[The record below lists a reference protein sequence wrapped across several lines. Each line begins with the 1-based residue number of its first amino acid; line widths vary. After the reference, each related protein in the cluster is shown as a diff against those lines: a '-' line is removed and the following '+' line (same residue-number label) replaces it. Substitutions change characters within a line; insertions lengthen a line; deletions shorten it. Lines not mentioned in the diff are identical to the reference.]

1 MSDIEGK
8 LEAIEV
14 RFQKGSKQYDA
25 ARYIVRQNRKIPKDE
40 QEKICQEIPIAKKSL
55 QGLFTELKKMGLY
68 PPQKTVEKPKQAPVP
83 KKPQESSDNGTEE
96 AKPPLQEYATREDIE
111 ILRNSINYLASVISG
126 NEPSN
131 PGELETVIRGEGLSN
146 PGEPEEERDIQMLE
160 PEELVI
166 QDASLKK
173 DSVWLT
179 PLTLTYFDQAKQ
191 GVFDIYPGTREESPF
206 AKFYKKHPEF
216 KGPLTLSDFFN
227 NTVVDYFTR
236 VQNTVIGVKEWR
248 PLR

>member
-1 MSDIEGK
+1 MSDIKSK
-8 LEAIEV
+8 LRAIDV
-14 RFQKGSKQYDA
+14 RFRNPSKQRDA
-25 ARYIVRQNRKIPKDE
+25 ARYIILKNRTIPKDE
-40 QEKICQEIPIAKKSL
+40 RDAICGQIPIAPSTL
-55 QGLFTELKKMGLY
+55 RDLFTELKKLGLY
-68 PPQKTVEKPKQAPVP
+68 PPQETSDVP
-83 KKPQESSDNGTEE
+83 KREPTPEKPQEVSDNGTEE

-146 PGEPEEERDIQMLE
+146 PGEFEEERDIQMLE

-191 GVFDIYPGTREESPF
+191 GVFDVYPGTREESPF